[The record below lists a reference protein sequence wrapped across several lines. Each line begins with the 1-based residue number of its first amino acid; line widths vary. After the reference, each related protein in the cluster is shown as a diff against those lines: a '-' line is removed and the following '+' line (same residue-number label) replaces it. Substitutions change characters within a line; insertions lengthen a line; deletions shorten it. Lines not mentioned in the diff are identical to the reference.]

1 MDTQMESDVISAE
14 PPAGLAASVASELA
28 QITYRQLDHWA
39 RQGWV
44 RPSVDPGEG
53 RAGRRRYSSG
63 DIERMAL
70 LRHLAKSGVNMSVA
84 GPLVAPF
91 RIPAG
96 DVLIQWGPTGQ
107 ASPTLRVV
115 AVADLRR
122 QVTAEGCWVPFD
134 PRAIRARL
142 ADSLASDRAAATER
156 RTA

>member
-1 MDTQMESDVISAE
+1 MDTRIDPDVISVE
-14 PPAGLAASVASELA
+14 GPAGLAAALASELA

-63 DIERMAL
+63 DVERMAL

-84 GPLVAPF
+84 GPLVAGF
-91 RIPAG
+91 GIPVG
-96 DVLIQWGPTGQ
+96 DVLVQWGPAGQ

-115 AVADLRR
+115 PAADLRH
-122 QVTAEGCWVPFD
+122 QATAEGAWVTFD

-142 ADSLASDRAAATER
+142 ADSPTADPAAAPER